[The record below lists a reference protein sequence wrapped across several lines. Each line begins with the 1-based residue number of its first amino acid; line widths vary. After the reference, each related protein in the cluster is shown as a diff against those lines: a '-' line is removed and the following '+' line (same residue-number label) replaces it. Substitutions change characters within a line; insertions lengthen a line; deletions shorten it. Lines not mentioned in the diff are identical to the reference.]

1 MAHCQT
7 TNLFGEANFGD
18 LDLGLY
24 NRRNCTNHHHSSINT
39 LKRNK
44 TVGWYLGQ
52 PPDDKK
58 RFLAQATL
66 MGKEIQSQS
75 QPKEQGVHQETQA
88 RLQLHHDQQRKK
100 EAIKV

>member
-24 NRRNCTNHHHSSINT
+24 NRRNCTIHHHSSGT
-39 LKRNK
+39 RL
-44 TVGWYLGQ
+44 GWYLD
-52 PPDDKK
+52 PSPNDKK

-100 EAIKV
+100 EANKIQ